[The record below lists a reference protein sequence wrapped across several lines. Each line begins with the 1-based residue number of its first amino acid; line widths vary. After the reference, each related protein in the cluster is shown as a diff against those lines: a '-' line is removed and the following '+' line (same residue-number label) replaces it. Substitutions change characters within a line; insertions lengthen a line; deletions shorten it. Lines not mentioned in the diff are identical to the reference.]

1 MSNKR
6 TETWQDSNL
15 LFLIAQ
21 KFYQMKYE
29 VTLLYGIIQKLSEP

>member
-1 MSNKR
+1 MAGF
-6 TETWQDSNL
+6 EPAL
-15 LFLIAQ
+15 LTAQ